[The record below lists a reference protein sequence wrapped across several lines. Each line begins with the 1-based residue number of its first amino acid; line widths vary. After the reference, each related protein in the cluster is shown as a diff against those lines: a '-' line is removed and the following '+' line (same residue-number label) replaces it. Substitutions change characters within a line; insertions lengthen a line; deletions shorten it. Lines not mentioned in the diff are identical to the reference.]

1 MYCRSPFY
9 YFPGGCSPTLTS
21 TSATLPAT
29 SPSSTPGLMLQT
41 DLAVDV
47 LTVILRAYLAETSM
61 DHLAGAL
68 KKGGIKDCT
77 DSVLDAHFR
86 SQVVD
91 WWTRKQNTVIKE
103 DIAKA
108 IKESLEHEHEHERRY
123 IHRYGIVNSPG
134 HLGESWVFV
143 LCARMLVLEPSVDPA
158 YIQTPLGLLSPMA
171 QRQKTNKKNYST
183 DSVILS
189 YPSWQSL
196 VPRREL
202 RVTKSVGHEL
212 KATRELTSTSPR
224 PGSQG
229 GVVEKKRK
237 REVRSRDATAS
248 RGNIGTN
255 AKSKGRN
262 NEPSHRVNQTL
273 FLVSW
278 NGSEETHEITPDIY
292 ASSGGPSSVGV
303 IGNGEYRRLPQW
315 AAGPAKLNYDPATL
329 AQVPKASKRSSPLR
343 NWRDGLWS
351 SEGDGGGEGNSLDV
365 ARLPVRGGIAER
377 EKLEKE
383 GCKNLVLRSGHIGTN
398 ARSKRS
404 SEPTHKVNQ
413 TEGSEGVEERPYDKR
428 RVEEEEQANP
438 HRVNRTCVEAW
449 NAESLSVIWGTGKV
463 CNDFLRHYYFYFALE
478 LRVVEAATNQGVS
491 TIWVSLGLLFRKL
504 LESLNN
510 EVSFR

>member
-1 MYCRSPFY
+1 
-9 YFPGGCSPTLTS
+9 
-21 TSATLPAT
+21 
-29 SPSSTPGLMLQT
+29 
-41 DLAVDV
+41 
-47 LTVILRAYLAETSM
+47 M

-68 KKGGIKDCT
+68 KKGGIKDRT

-91 WWTRKQNTVIKE
+91 WWTRKQNAVIKE

-108 IKESLEHEHEHERRY
+108 IKESLEHEHEHERRRVMVVRPVRS
-123 IHRYGIVNSPG
+123 HAR
-134 HLGESWVFV
+134 LG
-143 LCARMLVLEPSVDPA
+143 AIRRPS
-158 YIQTPLGLLSPMA
+158 G
-171 QRQKTNKKNYST
+171 
-183 DSVILS
+183 
-189 YPSWQSL
+189 
-196 VPRREL
+196 
-202 RVTKSVGHEL
+202 
-212 KATRELTSTSPR
+212 
-224 PGSQG
+224 QG

-262 NEPSHRVNQTL
+262 SEPSHRVNQTL

-292 ASSGGPSSVGV
+292 ASSGGPSSVGKRRVPTVAPMGSRTSQTELRPSNARAGAKGIQAQLTPPQLEGWPMV
-303 IGNGEYRRLPQW
+303 IRGRRRR
-315 AAGPAKLNYDPATL
+315 G
-329 AQVPKASKRSSPLR
+329 
-343 NWRDGLWS
+343 
-351 SEGDGGGEGNSLDV
+351 
-365 ARLPVRGGIAER
+365 RLPVRGGIAER

-438 HRVNRTCVEAW
+438 PTESTGQQRVEAW

-463 CNDFLRHYYFYFALE
+463 CNDFLRRYYFYFALE

-510 EVSFR
+510 EVSFG